1 MSPTSYRTAPPRVTD
16 RNTHR
21 NTTPD
26 RRSSASGAP
35 LQATPHDEVV
45 NSRVKRF
52 ATRRSLRIGTAS
64 SVSNANALPATML
77 EAAHRHLV
85 QNPLSRIV
93 HGPSLLNVNRQRT
106 SAASG
111 NSRCENGTVE

>member
-26 RRSSASGAP
+26 RRSSASGAR
-35 LQATPHDEVV
+35 LQAMPHDLGRELPCQAV
-45 NSRVKRF
+45 

-64 SVSNANALPATML
+64 SVSNANALSATML

-85 QNPLSRIV
+85 QPALENRARAV
-93 HGPSLLNVNRQRT
+93 AFERGPPADQRGVRKQQMRKT
-106 SAASG
+106 
-111 NSRCENGTVE
+111 E